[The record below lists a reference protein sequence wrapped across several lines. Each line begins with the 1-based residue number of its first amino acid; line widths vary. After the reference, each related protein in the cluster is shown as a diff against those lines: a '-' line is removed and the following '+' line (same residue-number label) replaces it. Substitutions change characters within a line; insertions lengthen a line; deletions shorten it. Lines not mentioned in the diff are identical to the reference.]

1 MNLRMKKNDLMKAK
15 ALIYGME
22 RKNVDDLSRMEQI
35 RLYLNDHKE
44 CLTEKLMAWVASYY
58 MNYGYIRM
66 RIKEIYP
73 EMVHKYIM
81 NNNFVRIP
89 DHYNEQE

>member
-1 MNLRMKKNDLMKAK
+1 MKPK

-22 RKNVDDLSRMEQI
+22 KKSLNDLTKTEQI
-35 RLYLNDHKE
+35 RLYLNDHPE
-44 CLTEKLMAWVASYY
+44 CLTERLMAWVASYI

-66 RIKEIYP
+66 KIKELYP
-73 EMVHKYIM
+73 QIIHENIM
-81 NNNFVRIP
+81 KDNFVRIP

>member
-1 MNLRMKKNDLMKAK
+1 MKPK

-22 RKNVDDLSRMEQI
+22 KKSLNDLTKTEQI
-35 RLYLNDHKE
+35 RLYLNDHPE
-44 CLTEKLMAWVASYY
+44 CLTERLMAWVASYY

-66 RIKEIYP
+66 RIKELYP
-73 EMVHKYIM
+73 QIIHENIM
-81 NNNFVRIP
+81 KDNFVRIP

>member
-1 MNLRMKKNDLMKAK
+1 MTGKMKTMKTK
-15 ALIYGME
+15 ALIYSME
-22 RKNVDDLSRMEQI
+22 KKSIDELSRAEQI
-35 RLYLNDHKE
+35 RLYLNDHPE
-44 CLTEKLMAWVASYY
+44 RLTEKLMAWIASYY

-66 RIKEIYP
+66 RIKQLYP
-73 EMVHKYIM
+73 QIIHKNIM

>member
-1 MNLRMKKNDLMKAK
+1 MKKDMMKAK

-22 RKNVDDLSRMEQI
+22 KKNLNELSQSEQI
-35 RLYLNDHKE
+35 RLYLNDHPE
-44 CLTEKLMAWVASYY
+44 ALSEKLMAWVASYY

-73 EMVHKYIM
+73 EMVHEYLM
-81 NNNFVRIP
+81 NNNFVRLP
-89 DHYNEQE
+89 DHYEQEKET

>member
-1 MNLRMKKNDLMKAK
+1 MNMMNTK
-15 ALIYGME
+15 ALIY
-22 RKNVDDLSRMEQI
+22 RMEKKSLNELTRMEKI
-35 RLYLNDHKE
+35 LLFLNDNPGA
-44 CLTEKLMAWVASYY
+44 LSEKLMAWVASYY

-66 RIKEIYP
+66 KIKEIYP
-73 EMVHKYIM
+73 QLVNEYLM

>member
-1 MNLRMKKNDLMKAK
+1 MKPK

-22 RKNVDDLSRMEQI
+22 KKSLNDLTKTEQI
-35 RLYLNDHKE
+35 RLYLNDHPE
-44 CLTEKLMAWVASYY
+44 CLTERLMAWVASYI

-66 RIKEIYP
+66 KNKELYP
-73 EMVHKYIM
+73 QIIHENIM
-81 NNNFVRIP
+81 KDNFVRIP